1 MRGKGRR
8 LKLRSQKQIEWVPSV
23 TPSGVN
29 PIAVHFGQGAQ
40 PIQIGLAESQGP
52 PSRAILKGLFQDRKG
67 RLPVFVIVA
76 VSHQDAVTLLGPDPD
91 SETLVLKQSTAEAVL
106 NSILDQENEIS
117 AYQRAIFLWRSK
129 QTTDMV
135 GFTNNGLFASH
146 FIRTSIN
153 RHPKWNEAQK
163 RAAELQHLRDKE
175 LITGL
180 GFEISASPS
189 STLLLSAKSQEKRVV
204 AILLD
209 RSENFEAKSP
219 RLQASPVEW
228 SLGVAAQQ
236 GAPWVIAIKDSQL
249 RLYPAKDGV
258 GVGQKSQAETYF
270 EIDLLTVDEEKVGL
284 LDLIFSAEAL
294 AEGGTAEG
302 LLSDSKKF
310 AAELGVRLRER
321 VYEDVVPSLA
331 TEIANQLRTK
341 GHELDSKGLQL
352 SYELTLRVLF
362 RLLFQAYAE
371 DRGLLPAGRN
381 EIFDSN
387 SMKHWAQHLLNRD
400 PSIPFGDSSTIWFD
414 LMQVWDAIDQ
424 GNPEMQIPAYNGGLF
439 GSDPDLHPTGS
450 LITTLSIPDRVM
462 GPALRALVVDDLTE
476 DGVPGAVDF
485 RSLSVREFGTI
496 YEGLLE
502 SSLSVADQDLTVDSK
517 GAWVPAKE
525 KDQILA
531 KENEVYFHSASGERK
546 ATGSYYTPSFIV
558 DHLIERSVEPALND
572 HLAKV
577 KELIDTGDQA
587 AAYKLFFDFRVA
599 DLAMGSAHFL
609 VAAIDKI
616 ESIMR
621 SFLIQPGNN
630 IEHVNAELIR
640 LEEAAK
646 KALGK
651 DEAAYAEIERA
662 SLLRRQIARRCIYGL
677 DINPLAVELS
687 RLAIWIHTFVPGL
700 PMSSLEHNLV
710 CANSLT
716 GIGSVDEGL
725 NALIP
730 ERAKGQTTL
739 FDGIVEQSLS
749 EAKALLEEVANADE
763 ADKKQALDA
772 AATAKQAREAAA
784 KSKMIFDLA
793 VATRNGIVSS
803 GAALTEGDL
812 QELYSNERVHT
823 LIEALQPAHIPY
835 FFPEVMLRSN
845 PGFDVLIGNPPFKE
859 VVIQELD
866 FWNKRFKGLKGMD
879 SSRQMAQIQAYRDSY
894 PGLTAELEVLKSQIE
909 TIRKALGSGP
919 FPGMGVGD
927 PDLYKAFAWRFMNLV
942 RVNGS
947 LGLVLPNSIWTTKGS
962 AEWRREFF
970 KSFTSDLVLVR
981 NDGQWAF
988 ENVNV
993 GYSFTFIGATR
1004 NVNETAVSIRGIFKS
1019 KESFLAGRSVEVGAV
1034 DSDLILSADENAPLP
1049 SLEGEA
1055 ELTLWQ
1061 KLLSYPSLSDGR
1073 LSVSRSDIR
1082 CAPATEIHVSLD
1094 GKTGVFTSKE
1104 TDHPIYNHL
1113 NVDRYTFD
1121 RSPGAFNYADFDSY
1135 TSEQETKAYALL
1147 RRSDSALRL
1156 WGRERLENIGHPI
1169 RSPRITYR
1177 AVIHASNQRKSWF
1190 CLVPRNTLLTNAAP
1204 YLIFEANDVFP
1215 QAFVLGVLNSGVVDW
1230 FATLKVGLNFNFF
1243 ILYTLP
1249 VPAFIGSERQ
1259 TRIAQL
1265 SAGLAIAG
1273 DGDFGEWT
1281 GISEP
1286 ILDPD
1291 KRSAAMHEID
1301 ALVAQEFALTEA
1313 ELRVVFDPDN
1323 PLRSSYDDVLRFWRK
1338 PIE

>member
-1 MRGKGRR
+1 MQ
-8 LKLRSQKQIEWVPSV
+8 LDSAAQIEWVPSDG
-23 TPSGVN
+23 PNGVS
-29 PIAVHFGQGAQ
+29 PKTVHFGKGAQ
-40 PIQIGLAESQGP
+40 PIQVALAESSQAL
-52 PSRAILKGLFQDRKG
+52 SRSALRMLFQDRKG
-67 RLPVFVIVA
+67 RLPIFVIVA
-76 VSHQDAVTLLGPDPD
+76 VSHGDSVSIYGPDPD
-91 SETLVLKQSTAEAVL
+91 SETIVLKSATAQAVL
-106 NSILDQENEIS
+106 NSILEQENEIS
-117 AYQRAIFLWRSK
+117 AYQRAVFLWRSK

-146 FIRTSIN
+146 FIRTSIE
-153 RHPKWNEAQK
+153 RHAKWSEAQK
-163 RAAELQHLRDKE
+163 RSVELQNLRDKE

-189 STLLLSAKSQEKRVV
+189 STLLLSANGQEKRVV

-228 SLGVAAQQ
+228 SLGIAAQQ

-284 LDLIFSAEAL
+284 LALIFSAEAL

-321 VYEDVVPSLA
+321 VYEQVVPPLA

-387 SMKHWAQHLLNRD
+387 SMKHWAEHLLNRD

-450 LITTLSIPDRVM
+450 LIRTLSIPDRVM
-462 GPALRALVVDDLTE
+462 GSALRALVVDDLTE

-502 SSLSVADQDLTVDSK
+502 SSLSVADQELTVDSK
-517 GAWVPAKE
+517 GAWVPASE

-577 KELIDTGDQA
+577 KELIDAGDQA

-621 SFLIQPGNN
+621 SFLVQPGNN
-630 IEHVNAELIR
+630 IEGVNAELIR

-646 KALGK
+646 NALGK

-730 ERAKGQTTL
+730 ERARGQSTL

-749 EAKALLEEVANADE
+749 EAKALLEEVASADE
-763 ADKKQALDA
+763 ADKQQALKA
-772 AATAKQAREAAA
+772 AEVARQAREAAA

-793 VATRNGIVSS
+793 VASRNGIISS
-803 GAALTEGDL
+803 GAALSEADL
-812 QELYSNERVHT
+812 SDLYSSEKVQDFVQT
-823 LIEALQPAHIPY
+823 LKPAHMPY
-835 FFPEVMLRSN
+835 LFPEVFLRVN
-845 PGFDVLIGNPPFKE
+845 AGFDALIGNPPWKE
-859 VVIQELD
+859 ATIEEPK
-866 FWNKRFKGLKGMD
+866 FWLRIRPGLLGLSP
-879 SSRQMAQIQAYRDSY
+879 SSLKSEIADLRSRYPNEYIEFQKQKEKLAILRKALLANPY
-894 PGLTAELEVLKSQIE
+894 PGLGTGDIDLYSVFAWKNLDFLNSSGAVGIVFPRSILTTA
-909 TIRKALGSGP
+909 GSGP
-919 FPGMGVGD
+919 
-927 PDLYKAFAWRFMNLV
+927 WR
-942 RVNGS
+942 
-947 LGLVLPNSIWTTKGS
+947 
-962 AEWRREFF
+962 
-970 KSFTSDLVLVR
+970 
-981 NDGQWAF
+981 Q
-988 ENVNV
+988 
-993 GYSFTFIGATR
+993 
-1004 NVNETAVSIRGIFKS
+1004 
-1019 KESFLAGRSVEVGAV
+1019 
-1034 DSDLILSADENAPLP
+1034 
-1049 SLEGEA
+1049 
-1055 ELTLWQ
+1055 
-1061 KLLSYPSLSDGR
+1061 
-1073 LSVSRSDIR
+1073 
-1082 CAPATEIHVSLD
+1082 
-1094 GKTGVFTSKE
+1094 
-1104 TDHPIYNHL
+1104 
-1113 NVDRYTFD
+1113 
-1121 RSPGAFNYADFDSY
+1121 
-1135 TSEQETKAYALL
+1135 
-1147 RRSDSALRL
+1147 
-1156 WGRERLENIGHPI
+1156 
-1169 RSPRITYR
+1169 
-1177 AVIHASNQRKSWF
+1177 
-1190 CLVPRNTLLTNAAP
+1190 AA
-1204 YLIFEANDVFP
+1204 
-1215 QAFVLGVLNSGVVDW
+1215 
-1230 FATLKVGLNFNFF
+1230 LKVGSLDLFVLKNKRKWVFEDVGEQYTFALLVLRASPQQQIFLQGPASDAEEFKRLLDQRTVLSDEWVASVREGLGVPLLSSTEEVALINEMGKHPTSADQGIRFVTEFHATNDRKTFDSGLGQFGQGLAPVLGGKGFNLWRPLTGKNYAWAEVNGADQALVKKLGNQVKNKRSAFYNLTSGGALSAEDLSVRKPRLVFRDIARASDPRTAIFTVVPAGVYLTNKAPYVLLGTAEPDDLFYHLGIFASRLFDWQVKRFVELGMNFF
-1243 ILYTLP
+1243 ILEKLRF
-1249 VPAFIGSERQ
+1249 PAFDKQNNLHASISDL
-1259 TRIAQL
+1259 AKQL
-1265 SAGLAIAG
+1265 AT
-1273 DGDFGEWT
+1273 DGGTVDLWSPDPALFELGIKLHPKVKDLELLDF
-1281 GISEP
+1281 
-1286 ILDPD
+1286 
-1291 KRSAAMHEID
+1291 
-1301 ALVAQEFALTEA
+1301 LVAEAYGIDSGELDWLLEGIPLTEA
-1313 ELRVVFDPDN
+1313 TATNSEDDN
-1323 PLRSSYDDVLRFWRK
+1323 D
-1338 PIE
+1338 

>member
-1 MRGKGRR
+1 MQ
-8 LKLRSQKQIEWVPSV
+8 LDSAAQIEWVPSD
-23 TPSGVN
+23 TPNGVS
-29 PIAVHFGQGAQ
+29 PKTVHFGKGAQ
-40 PIQIGLAESQGP
+40 PIQVALAESSQA
-52 PSRAILKGLFQDRKG
+52 PSRASLRTLFQDRKG
-67 RLPVFVIVA
+67 RLPIFVIVA
-76 VSHQDAVTLLGPDPD
+76 VSHGDSVSIYGPDPD
-91 SETLVLKQSTAEAVL
+91 SETIVLKSATAQAVL
-106 NSILDQENEIS
+106 NSILEQENEIS

-153 RHPKWNEAQK
+153 RHAKWSEAQK
-163 RAAELQHLRDKE
+163 RSAELQNLRDKE

-189 STLLLSAKSQEKRVV
+189 STLLLSAKGQEKRVV

-228 SLGVAAQQ
+228 SLGIAVQQ

-310 AAELGVRLRER
+310 AAEVGVRLRER
-321 VYEDVVPSLA
+321 VYEQVVPPLA
-331 TEIANQLRTK
+331 TEIANQLRAK

-387 SMKHWAQHLLNRD
+387 SMKHWAEHLLNRD
-400 PSIPFGDSSTIWFD
+400 SSIPFGDSSTIWFD

-439 GSDPDLHPTGS
+439 GSDPDLHQTGS
-450 LITTLSIPDRVM
+450 LIRTLSIPDRVM

-502 SSLSVADQDLTVDSK
+502 SSLSVADQNLTVDSK

-577 KELIDTGDQA
+577 KELIDHGDQA

-621 SFLIQPGNN
+621 SFLVQPGNN
-630 IEHVNAELIR
+630 IEGVNAELIR

-730 ERAKGQTTL
+730 ERAKGQSTL

-749 EAKALLEEVANADE
+749 EAKSLLEEVASADE
-763 ADKKQALDA
+763 ADKTQALEA
-772 AATAKQAREAAA
+772 AVVAKQARQAAS

-793 VATRNGIVSS
+793 VANRNGVISS
-803 GAALTEGDL
+803 GAALSEVDL
-812 QELYSNERVHT
+812 LDLYSNQKVLELVA
-823 LIEALQPAHIPY
+823 ALQPAHMPY
-835 FFPEVMLRSN
+835 LFPEVFLRDN
-845 PGFDVLIGNPPFKE
+845 PGFNALVGNPPWEKVKVEEQVWWGVHFPGLRGLPQKQKVSE
-859 VVIQELD
+859 LAKLRSERPDLEDSFRADLEAADLFRKAILKSPFPGLGSGGDPNLFHIFSWRFIQLLRDGGRTGVALPRGAMTTSALFDWRKHVLNTGSFESVVFGINNRNWLFDKIHGQTEVALVVISMDRKGLLRFTRRFNERDDFVENRDDLTQMPRQELESLSKDLVPPVFSARQGGNIFSRFYEHPRIEQLGPALKFSPTNEMHGTKQKPLFD
-866 FWNKRFKGLKGMD
+866 FSSSVLDGYVPIWSGAAFNIWDSRFGDLYAQAEPTALRSFLKERHLSAISRRSSIHFGKPPLPLPID
-879 SSRQMAQIQAYRDSY
+879 SSRIVFRDTS
-894 PGLTAELEVLKSQIE
+894 
-909 TIRKALGSGP
+909 SGTNRRTVIVCLAP
-919 FPGMGVGD
+919 PGVGLIHRS
-927 PDLYKAFAWRFMNLV
+927 PYLVFA
-942 RVNGS
+942 NGS
-947 LGLVLPNSIWTTKGS
+947 
-962 AEWRREFF
+962 
-970 KSFTSDLVLVR
+970 
-981 NDGQWAF
+981 
-988 ENVNV
+988 
-993 GYSFTFIGATR
+993 
-1004 NVNETAVSIRGIFKS
+1004 
-1019 KESFLAGRSVEVGAV
+1019 
-1034 DSDLILSADENAPLP
+1034 P
-1049 SLEGEA
+1049 SGE
-1055 ELTLWQ
+1055 
-1061 KLLSYPSLSDGR
+1061 
-1073 LSVSRSDIR
+1073 
-1082 CAPATEIHVSLD
+1082 
-1094 GKTGVFTSKE
+1094 
-1104 TDHPIYNHL
+1104 
-1113 NVDRYTFD
+1113 
-1121 RSPGAFNYADFDSY
+1121 
-1135 TSEQETKAYALL
+1135 
-1147 RRSDSALRL
+1147 
-1156 WGRERLENIGHPI
+1156 
-1169 RSPRITYR
+1169 
-1177 AVIHASNQRKSWF
+1177 
-1190 CLVPRNTLLTNAAP
+1190 
-1204 YLIFEANDVFP
+1204 
-1215 QAFVLGVLNSGVVDW
+1215 AFVLGVMSSIPFDWLARCWVEGTFSFEILTRLPFPESAFNSQIGNRIIEISANLADRYSEHSDW
-1230 FATLKVGLNFNFF
+1230 FNKTGARRVQDDPNQL
-1243 ILYTLP
+1243 
-1249 VPAFIGSERQ
+1249 
-1259 TRIAQL
+1259 IAEL
-1265 SAGLAIAG
+1265 
-1273 DGDFGEWT
+1273 DG
-1281 GISEP
+1281 
-1286 ILDPD
+1286 
-1291 KRSAAMHEID
+1291 
-1301 ALVAQEFALTEA
+1301 LVAAAYGLRPNDLSEIFESFHPGWSDPERLEIAVQALEEVA
-1313 ELRVVFDPDN
+1313 
-1323 PLRSSYDDVLRFWRK
+1323 K
-1338 PIE
+1338 

>member
-1 MRGKGRR
+1 VQ
-8 LKLRSQKQIEWVPSV
+8 LESTAQIEWTPSV
-23 TPSGVN
+23 TPSGVS
-29 PIAVHFGQGAQ
+29 PTIVHFGKGAQ
-40 PIQIGLAESQGP
+40 PIQIALAQSQLA

-76 VSHQDAVTLLGPDPD
+76 VICRDSVSFFGPDPD
-91 SETLVLKQSTAEAVL
+91 SETLVLKKSTAQAIL

-129 QTTDMV
+129 QTTGMV

-153 RHPKWNEAQK
+153 RHAKWSEAQK
-163 RAAELQHLRDKE
+163 RSAELQNLRDKE

-189 STLLLSAKSQEKRVV
+189 STLLLSAEGQEKRVV

-209 RSENFEAKSP
+209 RSEHFEAKSS

-228 SLGVAAQQ
+228 SLGIAAQQ

-294 AEGGTAEG
+294 AEDGTAEG
-302 LLSDSKKF
+302 ILSDSKKF
-310 AAELGVRLRER
+310 AAELAIRLRER
-321 VYEDVVPSLA
+321 VYEQVVPQLA

-341 GHELDSKGLQL
+341 GHELNSKGLKL

-387 SMKHWAQHLLNRD
+387 SMKHWAEHLLNRD
-400 PSIPFGDSSTIWFD
+400 SSIPFGDSSTIWFD
-414 LMQVWDAIDQ
+414 LMQIWDAIDQ
-424 GNPEMQIPAYNGGLF
+424 GNQDMQIPAYNGGLF
-439 GSDPDLHPTGS
+439 GNDPDLHPTGS
-450 LITTLSIPDRVM
+450 LIRTLSIPDRVM

-476 DGVPGAVDF
+476 DGVPGPVDF

-502 SSLSVADQDLTVDSK
+502 NSLSVADQDLTVDSK

-525 KDQILA
+525 NDQVRA
-531 KENEVYFHSASGERK
+531 REHEVYYHSASGERK

-577 KELIDTGDQA
+577 KELIDAGDQA

-621 SFLIQPGNN
+621 VFLIQPGNN
-630 IEHVNAELIR
+630 IEQVNAELIR

-646 KALGK
+646 TALGK
-651 DEAAYAEIERA
+651 DEAAYAEIEPA

-716 GIGSVDEGL
+716 GIGSVEEGL

-730 ERAKGQTTL
+730 ERAKGQSTL
-739 FDGIVEQSLS
+739 FEGIVEQTLS

-763 ADKKQALDA
+763 ADKKQALKA
-772 AATAKQAREAAA
+772 AEAAKQARGAAA

-793 VATRNGIVSS
+793 VASRNGVVSS
-803 GAALTEGDL
+803 GAALSEEDL
-812 QELYSNERVHT
+812 QELYSNEKVRDLV
-823 LIEALQPAHIPY
+823 EALEPAHIPY
-835 FFPEVMLRSN
+835 LFPEVMLRIN

-879 SSRQMAQIQAYRDSY
+879 SKSQMAQIQSYRNVY

-909 TIRKALGSGP
+909 TIRNALGSGP
-919 FPGMGVGD
+919 FPGKGVGD

-947 LGLVLPNSIWTTKGS
+947 MGLVLPNSVWTTKGS

-970 KSFTSDLVLVR
+970 RSFTSDLVLVR
-981 NDGQWAF
+981 NDGEWAF

-1004 NVNETAVSIRGIFKS
+1004 DENDTSVSIRGTYKS
-1019 KESFLAGRSVEVGAV
+1019 KGSFLTGRSA
-1034 DSDLILSADENAPLP
+1034 DISAISSDLILSADENAPLP
-1049 SLEGEA
+1049 SLESEA
-1055 ELTLWQ
+1055 DLTLWQ
-1061 KLLSYPSLSDGR
+1061 RLLKYPSLSDGR
-1073 LSVSRSDIR
+1073 LPESRSDIR
-1082 CAPATEIHVSLD
+1082 CAPAREIDVALD
-1094 GKTGVFTSKE
+1094 GKTGVFTSNQS
-1104 TDHPIYNHL
+1104 DHPIYNHL
-1113 NVDRYTFD
+1113 NVGRYTFD
-1121 RSPGAFNYADFDSY
+1121 RGAGVFNYADFDSY
-1135 TSEQETKAYALL
+1135 ASEQESKAYSLL
-1147 RRSDSALRL
+1147 KRSGSALRL
-1156 WGRERLENIGHPI
+1156 WGRERLVNIGHPI
-1169 RSPRITYR
+1169 RSPRIALR
-1177 AVIHASNQRKSWF
+1177 DVVHASNKRKAWF
-1190 CLVPRNTLLTNAAP
+1190 CLLPKDTLLTNAAP
-1204 YLIFEANDVFP
+1204 YLVFEDQDVLSH
-1215 QAFVLGVLNSGVVDW
+1215 AYALGVLNSGIVDW
-1230 FATLKVGLNFNFF
+1230 FASLKVGLHLNFF

-1249 VPAFIGSERQ
+1249 IPTFTGSERQ
-1259 TRIAQL
+1259 ARIAQL
-1265 SAGLAIAG
+1265 SAGLATAT
-1273 DGDFGEWT
+1273 DGDFGDWAS
-1281 GISEP
+1281 ISDP
-1286 ILDPD
+1286 INDAAS
-1291 KRSAAMHEID
+1291 RSAAMPEID

-1313 ELRVVFDPDN
+1313 ELKVVFDQGN
-1323 PLRSSYDDVLRFWRK
+1323 PLRSSYEEVLQFWEE
-1338 PIE
+1338 PVD

>member
-1 MRGKGRR
+1 MDLISTRAIDWV
-8 LKLRSQKQIEWVPSV
+8 IEGLPTGVV
-23 TPSGVN
+23 TET
-29 PIAVHFGQGAQ
+29 VHFGKGAQ
-40 PIQIGLAESQGP
+40 PIQVGVVKSDQA
-52 PSRAILKGLFQDRKG
+52 PSRSLLRVLFQDRKG
-67 RLPVFVIVA
+67 RLPIFVIVA
-76 VSHQDAVTLLGPDPD
+76 VSHGDSVSIYGPDPD
-91 SETLVLKQSTAEAVL
+91 SETIVLKSATAQAVL
-106 NSILDQENEIS
+106 NSILEQEDEIS

-146 FIRTSIN
+146 FIRTSID
-153 RHPKWNEAQK
+153 RHAKWSEAQK
-163 RAAELQHLRDKE
+163 RSVELQNLRDKE

-189 STLLLSAKSQEKRVV
+189 STLLLSANGQEKRVV

-209 RSENFEAKSP
+209 RSENFEAKST

-228 SLGVAAQQ
+228 SLGIAAQQ

-321 VYEDVVPSLA
+321 VYEQVVPPLA

-387 SMKHWAQHLLNRD
+387 SMKHWAEHLLNRD

-450 LITTLSIPDRVM
+450 LIRTLSIPDRVM

-502 SSLSVADQDLTVDSK
+502 SSLSVADQELTVDSK

-577 KELIDTGDQA
+577 KELIDAGDQA

-621 SFLIQPGNN
+621 SFLVQPGNN
-630 IEHVNAELIR
+630 IEGVNAELIR

-646 KALGK
+646 NALGK

-716 GIGSVDEGL
+716 GLASQEEGL

-730 ERAKGQTTL
+730 ERARLGTSFVDQ
-739 FDGIVEQSLS
+739 IVENALN
-749 EAKALLEEVANADE
+749 EARVLLEDVANADE
-763 ADKKQALDA
+763 SNKAEAKRA
-772 AATAKQAREAAA
+772 AEVAKQARELAA
-784 KSKMIFDLA
+784 KSKMLFDLA
-793 VATRNGIVSS
+793 VANRVGAISS
-803 GAALTEGDL
+803 NSAMTEEGLAELTYTEGFD
-812 QELYSNERVHT
+812 Q
-823 LIEALQPAHIPY
+823 LIDELQPAHMPY
-835 FFPEVMLRSN
+835 LFPEVFLKET
-845 PGFDVLIGNPPFKE
+845 PGFDVLVGNPPWEKL
-859 VVIQELD
+859 VIEKTR
-866 FWNKRFKGLKGMD
+866 FW
-879 SSRQMAQIQAYRDSY
+879 SSKV
-894 PGLTAELEVLKSQIE
+894 PGLRAIPVQLRDPKIAELEKLRPQLHKEYLSRQASQEKVRAVLQSK
-909 TIRKALGSGP
+909 
-919 FPGMGVGD
+919 FPLGVGD
-927 PDLYKAFAWRFMNLV
+927 ADLYKAFGWAA
-942 RVNGS
+942 
-947 LGLVLPNSIWTTKGS
+947 LGLLSEKGGRLGFVLPKTAFS
-962 AEWRREFF
+962 AAGMQDWRRELQMRG
-970 KSFTSDLVLVR
+970 SLIELVYLVNTGR
-981 NDGQWAF
+981 WVFDIEAR
-988 ENVNV
+988 
-993 GYSFTFIGATR
+993 YSIAL
-1004 NVNETAVSIRGIFKS
+1004 AVYQK
-1019 KESFLAGRSVEVGAV
+1019 GAV
-1034 DSDLILSADENAPLP
+1034 ESLKVSGPIHSRRDFDDKGQMAGVEIDRDLLLEFTDSASIPAVLDQKTANVLS
-1049 SLEGEA
+1049 
-1055 ELTLWQ
+1055 
-1061 KLLSYPSLSDGR
+1061 KMRLSPNLSEFDDGR
-1073 LSVSRSDIR
+1073 LRAVREFD
-1082 CAPATEIHVSLD
+1082 ATVDREHFDHGLD
-1094 GKTGVFTSKE
+1094 G
-1104 TDHPIYNHL
+1104 
-1113 NVDRYTFD
+1113 
-1121 RSPGAFNYADFDSY
+1121 
-1135 TSEQETKAYALL
+1135 
-1147 RRSDSALRL
+1147 
-1156 WGRERLENIGHPI
+1156 
-1169 RSPRITYR
+1169 
-1177 AVIHASNQRKSWF
+1177 
-1190 CLVPRNTLLTNAAP
+1190 
-1204 YLIFEANDVFP
+1204 
-1215 QAFVLGVLNSGVVDW
+1215 SG
-1230 FATLKVGLNFNFF
+1230 LKVFSGRSFSHWKPD
-1243 ILYTLP
+1243 T
-1249 VPAFIGSERQ
+1249 
-1259 TRIAQL
+1259 
-1265 SAGLAIAG
+1265 
-1273 DGDFGEWT
+1273 GEVFAWA
-1281 GISEP
+1281 
-1286 ILDPD
+1286 D
-1291 KRSAAMHEID
+1291 KKRV
-1301 ALVAQEFALTEA
+1301 LA
-1313 ELRVVFDPDN
+1313 ELDRKMISQLK
-1323 PLRSSYDDVLRFWRK
+1323 LRSSAFFGLSLEHDFMGKHPIHRPRIAFRRLTNPTNTRTFIPALIPPETVLTNIAPYFLTRVGSEKLEALLLGLTSSLVFDWYARK
-1338 PIE
+1338 FIETDINFHLLNAFPIPKIVVPALEAEIVLIAGTLAAVDNRYEAWAQSVGVKANSLTHESESERLIARLDGLVAAAYGLDRSDLEHIFNTFHRGWSDPERLKLALEALKEFSE

>member
-1 MRGKGRR
+1 MLLGLDAVVAVRRQGVPLRGYTARLQGSNPPRFGSGKFVGGADYTQVSGKGRR
-8 LKLRSQKQIEWVPSV
+8 LKLGSQRQIEWAPSV
-23 TPSGVN
+23 TPPGVA
-29 PIAVHFGQGAQ
+29 PIAVHFGKGVQ
-40 PIQIGLAESQGP
+40 PIQIALAESQGA

-76 VSHQDAVTLLGPDPD
+76 VSHQDSVTLLGPDPD
-91 SETLVLKQSTAEAVL
+91 SETLVLRQSTAEAVL

-153 RHPKWNEAQK
+153 RHSKWSEAQK
-163 RAAELQHLRDKE
+163 RSAELQHLRDKQ

-189 STLLLSAKSQEKRVV
+189 STLLLSAKGQEKRVV

-209 RSENFEAKSP
+209 RNENFEAKSP

-270 EIDLLTVDEEKVGL
+270 EIDLLTVDEDKVGL
-284 LDLIFSAEAL
+284 LALVFSAEAL
-294 AEGGTAEG
+294 ADGGTAEG
-302 LLSDSKKF
+302 LLSDSRKF

-321 VYEDVVPSLA
+321 VYEDVVPRLA

-387 SMKHWAQHLLNRD
+387 SMKHWAQHLINRD
-400 PSIPFGDSSTIWFD
+400 SSIAFGDSSTIWFD

-450 LITTLSIPDRVM
+450 LIRKLSIPDRVM

-502 SSLSVADQDLTVDSK
+502 SSLSVAEQDLTVDSK

-525 KDQILA
+525 KDQVLA
-531 KENEVYFHSASGERK
+531 KQNEVYFHSASGERK

-558 DHLIERSVEPALND
+558 DHLIERSVEPALYD
-572 HLAKV
+572 HLVKV
-577 KELIDTGDQA
+577 KELIHAGDQA
-587 AAYKLFFDFRVA
+587 SAYKLFFDFRVA

-621 SFLIQPGNN
+621 SFLVQPGNN
-630 IEHVNAELIR
+630 IEGVNAELIR

-730 ERAKGQTTL
+730 ERAQGQSTL

-749 EAKALLEEVANADE
+749 NAKALLEEVANADE
-763 ADKKQALDA
+763 ADKKQALEAAEAAKHARDA
-772 AATAKQAREAAA
+772 AV

-793 VATRNGIVSS
+793 VANRNGIISS
-803 GAALTEGDL
+803 GAAFDESDLGD
-812 QELYSNERVHT
+812 LYSNPKVQELVSK
-823 LIEALQPAHIPY
+823 LQPAHLPY
-835 FFPEVMLRSN
+835 LFPEVMLRKNS
-845 PGFDVLIGNPPFKE
+845 GFDVLIGNPPWEKVTVEEHQWF
-859 VVIQELD
+859 
-866 FWNKRFKGLKGMD
+866 GL
-879 SSRQMAQIQAYRDSY
+879 RH
-894 PGLTAELEVLKSQIE
+894 PGLRSLSQKARGLAIEQLCEQNPRLKEQYLEERDKTSLFRQVLM
-909 TIRKALGSGP
+909 TGP
-919 FPGMGVGD
+919 FPGLGRKAH
-927 PDLYKAFAWRFMNLV
+927 PDLYQAFQWRNWQV
-942 RVNGS
+942 IRNGGYFS
-947 LGLVLPNSIWTTKGS
+947 LVLPRASFTGTGSI
-962 AEWRREFF
+962 EWRRQLFQNGTLSNVTIGVNSGGWMFEGVHKQFQVALASIR
-970 KSFTSDLVLVR
+970 KSPSSVAWIAGPVR
-981 NDGQWAF
+981 SITELKD
-988 ENVNV
+988 
-993 GYSFTFIGATR
+993 SKS
-1004 NVNETAVSIRGIFKS
+1004 TAVAIAWPADSTSGRPHCDPGPPDRTSCGRWPSARGRPPRHPLPNPS
-1019 KESFLAGRSVEVGAV
+1019 RRGARRRRREPHRAAGPSVGHRGRVGFGKDRVVAV
-1034 DSDLILSADENAPLP
+1034 DHGTAPP
-1049 SLEGEA
+1049 
-1055 ELTLWQ
+1055 
-1061 KLLSYPSLSDGR
+1061 PRHD
-1073 LSVSRSDIR
+1073 SR
-1082 CAPATEIHVSLD
+1082 
-1094 GKTGVFTSKE
+1094 G
-1104 TDHPIYNHL
+1104 Y
-1113 NVDRYTFD
+1113 
-1121 RSPGAFNYADFDSY
+1121 GAFRRTGDPGLHPEAD
-1135 TSEQETKAYALL
+1135 A
-1147 RRSDSALRL
+1147 
-1156 WGRERLENIGHPI
+1156 W
-1169 RSPRITYR
+1169 
-1177 AVIHASNQRKSWF
+1177 
-1190 CLVPRNTLLTNAAP
+1190 C
-1204 YLIFEANDVFP
+1204 
-1215 QAFVLGVLNSGVVDW
+1215 
-1230 FATLKVGLNFNFF
+1230 VG
-1243 ILYTLP
+1243 
-1249 VPAFIGSERQ
+1249 S
-1259 TRIAQL
+1259 
-1265 SAGLAIAG
+1265 
-1273 DGDFGEWT
+1273 
-1281 GISEP
+1281 
-1286 ILDPD
+1286 
-1291 KRSAAMHEID
+1291 
-1301 ALVAQEFALTEA
+1301 
-1313 ELRVVFDPDN
+1313 
-1323 PLRSSYDDVLRFWRK
+1323 
-1338 PIE
+1338 

>member
-29 PIAVHFGQGAQ
+29 PIAVHFGKGAQ
-40 PIQIGLAESQGP
+40 PMQIALAESQGA

-450 LITTLSIPDRVM
+450 LIRTLSIPDRVM

-517 GAWVPAKE
+517 GAWVPAKG
-525 KDQILA
+525 KGQILA

-572 HLAKV
+572 HLARV
-577 KELIDTGDQA
+577 KELIEAGDQA

-621 SFLIQPGNN
+621 SFLVQPGNN
-630 IEHVNAELIR
+630 IEGVNVELIR

-646 KALGK
+646 NALGK

-730 ERAKGQTTL
+730 ERAKGQSTL

-763 ADKKQALDA
+763 ADKKQALEA
-772 AATAKQAREAAA
+772 AAAAKQAREAAA

-793 VATRNGIVSS
+793 IANRNGIISS
-803 GAALTEGDL
+803 GAALSEEDLVDLYANQRVTE
-812 QELYSNERVHT
+812 
-823 LIEALQPAHIPY
+823 LIREVNPAHLPY
-835 FFPEVMLRSN
+835 LFPEVFLRADS
-845 PGFDVLIGNPPFKE
+845 GFDVLVGNPPWEE
-859 VVIQELD
+859 VVFDELD
-866 FWNKRFKGLKGMD
+866 FWIKLRPGLKGLGRAD
-879 SSRQMAQIQAYRDSY
+879 LENAIKSLREERSDLLAEIERQKKSIQLLSS
-894 PGLTAELEVLKSQIE
+894 VLNN
-909 TIRKALGSGP
+909 AG
-919 FPGMGVGD
+919 FPGMGTGN
-927 PDLYKAFAWRFMNLV
+927 PDLYKAFSWRFWTSV
-942 RVNGS
+942 RRTGS
-947 LGLVLPNSIWTTKGS
+947 LGLVLPRTVLSGLGMSEWRKKVLTSGSEIKMVVLRNKRNWVFEGIGAVQSFIAFSATKMSPSSGICISGPWDNVVDWNKKRLEWIELAPSALESISKSMAVPNFESSETLSIFLKMSRHPKLEVWQGGSFVPLQGDFNQTTAAHLWRAPGEGDLEVVKGNGIQIWGPHDGQVFASADS
-962 AEWRREFF
+962 AEIEASLRERRISQARRSNSPYF
-970 KSFTSDLVLVR
+970 
-981 NDGQWAF
+981 
-988 ENVNV
+988 
-993 GYSFTFIGATR
+993 
-1004 NVNETAVSIRGIFKS
+1004 GI
-1019 KESFLAGRSVEVGAV
+1019 
-1034 DSDLILSADENAPLP
+1034 P
-1049 SLEGEA
+1049 
-1055 ELTLWQ
+1055 
-1061 KLLSYPSLSDGR
+1061 LSDDPR
-1073 LSVSRSDIR
+1073 SLQIYRSRIAFRDVVRSTDNRTLISTLI
-1082 CAPATEIHVSLD
+1082 PP
-1094 GKTGVFTSKE
+1094 GV
-1104 TDHPIYNHL
+1104 
-1113 NVDRYTFD
+1113 V
-1121 RSPGAFNYADFDSY
+1121 
-1135 TSEQETKAYALL
+1135 
-1147 RRSDSALRL
+1147 
-1156 WGRERLENIGHPI
+1156 
-1169 RSPRITYR
+1169 
-1177 AVIHASNQRKSWF
+1177 
-1190 CLVPRNTLLTNAAP
+1190 LTNKAP
-1204 YLIFEANDVFP
+1204 YLVNRSQSSRSEAFL
-1215 QAFVLGVLNSGVVDW
+1215 LGVFSSFITDWYVRCKVELSLNFHTLIETPVPEVDFDTPEADRFIHLVALSISSKERHVDW
-1230 FATLKVGLNFNFF
+1230 LKSLN
-1243 ILYTLP
+1243 LTD
-1249 VPAFIGSERQ
+1249 
-1259 TRIAQL
+1259 IANGEDYL
-1265 SAGLAIAG
+1265 S
-1273 DGDFGEWT
+1273 
-1281 GISEP
+1281 
-1286 ILDPD
+1286 LDAQS
-1291 KRSAAMHEID
+1291 KID
-1301 ALVAQEFALTEA
+1301 AQVAHWFGLEPHEVAHMVKTFNGDKSIGVRLKSVLE
-1313 ELRVVFDPDN
+1313 ELEDLD
-1323 PLRSSYDDVLRFWRK
+1323 
-1338 PIE
+1338 

>member
-29 PIAVHFGQGAQ
+29 PIAVHFGKGAQ

-321 VYEDVVPSLA
+321 VYEDVVPPLA

-439 GSDPDLHPTGS
+439 GIDPDLHPTGG
-450 LITTLSIPDRVM
+450 LIRKLSIPDRVM

-525 KDQILA
+525 KDLVFA

-577 KELIDTGDQA
+577 KELIDAGDQA

-616 ESIMR
+616 ESVMR
-621 SFLIQPGNN
+621 SFLVQPGNN
-630 IEHVNAELIR
+630 IEGVNAELIR

-730 ERAKGQTTL
+730 ERAKGQSTL

-749 EAKALLEEVANADE
+749 EAKALLEEVSNADE
-763 ADKKQALDA
+763 ADKKQSLKA
-772 AATAKQAREAAA
+772 AEVAKQAREAAA

-793 VATRNGIVSS
+793 IANRNAVISS
-803 GAALTEGDL
+803 GAALSEADL
-812 QELYSNERVHT
+812 WDLHTNKKVQETVEV
-823 LIEALQPAHIPY
+823 LQPAHMPY
-835 FFPEVMLRSN
+835 LFPEVFLRDN
-845 PGFDVLIGNPPFKE
+845 PGFDVLVGNPPWEKIKVEEHVWWGVHF
-859 VVIQELD
+859 
-866 FWNKRFKGLKGMD
+866 
-879 SSRQMAQIQAYRDSY
+879 
-894 PGLTAELEVLKSQIE
+894 PGLRGLPQKQKVKELARLKSERPDLERAFQIDLEAADLYRKSVLKSPFPG
-909 TIRKALGSGP
+909 LGSG
-919 FPGMGVGD
+919 GD
-927 PDLYKAFAWRFMNLV
+927 PNLFHIFAWRFIQLL
-942 RVNGS
+942 R
-947 LGLVLPNSIWTTKGS
+947 
-962 AEWRREFF
+962 
-970 KSFTSDLVLVR
+970 
-981 NDGQWAF
+981 
-988 ENVNV
+988 
-993 GYSFTFIGATR
+993 
-1004 NVNETAVSIRGIFKS
+1004 S
-1019 KESFLAGRSVEVGAV
+1019 K
-1034 DSDLILSADENAPLP
+1034 
-1049 SLEGEA
+1049 
-1055 ELTLWQ
+1055 
-1061 KLLSYPSLSDGR
+1061 
-1073 LSVSRSDIR
+1073 
-1082 CAPATEIHVSLD
+1082 
-1094 GKTGVFTSKE
+1094 GKTGVVLPRGAMTTSALVEWRKHVLNFGSFESVVFGINNRNWLFENIHGQTEVALTVISMNLKGYLSFTRRFNERNDFIQNRDDFIQMSKQE
-1104 TDHPIYNHL
+1104 LESLSAEFVVPAFSGKRGTAIFSKFYEHPKIMELHSSLRFLPNREMDGTKQKPL
-1113 NVDRYTFD
+1113 FD
-1121 RSPGAFNYADFDSY
+1121 FSTSAQEGYIPIWSGAAFNIWDSRFG
-1135 TSEQETKAYALL
+1135 EAYAQAEPKAL
-1147 RRSDSALRL
+1147 RRFLAEKHAAAIIRRGSVHFGKPPLPL
-1156 WGRERLENIGHPI
+1156 PI
-1169 RSPRITYR
+1169 DVSRIAFRDTSSGTNR
-1177 AVIHASNQRKSWF
+1177 RTVIA
-1190 CLVPRNTLLTNAAP
+1190 CLVPPGVGLIHRSP
-1204 YLIFEANDVFP
+1204 YLVFAEGGP
-1215 QAFVLGVLNSGVVDW
+1215 REEAFVLGVLSSLPFDW
-1230 FATLKVGLNFNFF
+1230 LSRCWVEGTFSFEILTRLPFPEAAFNTKVGQRIIEISANLANRYSEHSVWFKETGAK
-1243 ILYTLP
+1243 ILQEDREDLIAELDGLVAAAYGLLSADLREIFESFHP
-1249 VPAFIGSERQ
+1249 GWSDPERL
-1259 TRIAQL
+1259 RIALQSL
-1265 SAGLAIAG
+1265 
-1273 DGDFGEWT
+1273 E
-1281 GISEP
+1281 
-1286 ILDPD
+1286 
-1291 KRSAAMHEID
+1291 
-1301 ALVAQEFALTEA
+1301 EA
-1313 ELRVVFDPDN
+1313 TT
-1323 PLRSSYDDVLRFWRK
+1323 
-1338 PIE
+1338 

>member
-1 MRGKGRR
+1 MNLHSTKV
-8 LKLRSQKQIEWVPSV
+8 IPWAVSV
-23 TPSGVN
+23 SLPGVQ
-29 PIAVHFGQGAQ
+29 PDAIHFGQGAQ
-40 PIQIGLAESQGP
+40 PIQIAVAQSQAA
-52 PSRAILKGLFQDRKG
+52 PSRATLKTLFQDRKG
-67 RLPVFVIVA
+67 KLPVFVIIA
-76 VSHQDAVTLLGPDPD
+76 VSHGDSVSIFGPDPD
-91 SETLVLKQSTAEAVL
+91 SETIVLKKSTAEAVL

-117 AYQRAIFLWRSK
+117 AYQRAILLWRSK

-153 RHPKWNEAQK
+153 KHGQWDQAQK
-163 RAAELQHLRDKE
+163 RSTEIQHLRDKD
-175 LITGL
+175 LISGL

-189 STLLLSAKSQEKRVV
+189 STLLLSAGGQDKRVV

-209 RSENFEAKSP
+209 RSENFEAKST

-228 SLGVAAQQ
+228 SLGIAAQQ

-249 RLYPAKDGV
+249 RLYPARDGV

-270 EIDLLTVDEEKVGL
+270 EIDLLTVDDEKVGL
-284 LDLIFSAEAL
+284 LDLIFSAAAL

-302 LLSDSKKF
+302 LLNDSKKF
-310 AAELGVRLRER
+310 ASELGVRLRER
-321 VYEDVVPSLA
+321 VYEQVVPPLA
-331 TEIANQLRTK
+331 TEVANQLRTK
-341 GHELDSKGLQL
+341 GNELDSKGLRLAYQ
-352 SYELTLRVLF
+352 LTLRVLF

-387 SMKHWAQHLLNRD
+387 SMKHWARHLLNRD
-400 PSIPFGDSSTIWFD
+400 PSISFGDSSTIWFD

-424 GNPEMQIPAYNGGLF
+424 GNPEMQIPVYNGGLF

-450 LITTLSIPDRVM
+450 LIRTLSIPDRVM
-462 GPALRALVVDDLTE
+462 GPALRALVVDEVTE

-502 SSLSVADQDLTVDSK
+502 SSLSLTDQDLTVDSK

-525 KDQILA
+525 KDQIFA
-531 KENEVYFHSASGERK
+531 QANEVYFHSASGERK

-558 DHLIERSVEPALND
+558 DHLIERSVQPALND
-572 HLAKV
+572 HLARV
-577 KELIDTGDQA
+577 KELIDSGDQA

-621 SFLIQPGNN
+621 SFLVQPGND
-630 IEHVNAELIR
+630 IEGVNAELIR

-646 KALGK
+646 IALGK

-730 ERAKGQTTL
+730 ERAKGQSTL
-739 FDGIVEQSLS
+739 FDGIVEESLS
-749 EAKALLEEVANADE
+749 EAKALLEEVASTDE
-763 ADKKQALDA
+763 ADKREALRAAQA
-772 AATAKQAREAAA
+772 AKEAREAA
-784 KSKMIFDLA
+784 SRSRMIFDLA
-793 VATRNGIVSS
+793 VASRNGVVSS
-803 GAALTEGDL
+803 GAALTEQDL
-812 QELYSNERVHT
+812 MELYSNKEVHN
-823 LIEALQPAHIPY
+823 LVDALQPAHIPY
-835 FFPEVMLRSN
+835 LFPEVMLRSN

-866 FWNKRFKGLKGMD
+866 FWNKRFKGLKGM
-879 SSRQMAQIQAYRDSY
+879 SSSSQMAQIQNYRDSY
-894 PGLTAELEVLKSQIE
+894 PELALELQDMKFQIE
-909 TIRKALGSGP
+909 TIRKALGTGP

-942 RVNGS
+942 RLRGFM
-947 LGLVLPNSIWTTKGS
+947 GLVLPNSVWTTKGS
-962 AEWRREFF
+962 SEWRRKFF
-970 KSFTSDLVLVR
+970 GSFTSDLVLVR

-993 GYSFTFIGATR
+993 GYSFTFIGGKR
-1004 NVNETAVSIRGIFKS
+1004 EKDETLVSIRGTFRS
-1019 KESFLAGRSVEVGAV
+1019 KQTFLAERSVEIAPLK
-1034 DSDLILSADENAPLP
+1034 SQLILDADEYAPLP
-1049 SLEGEA
+1049 SVESA
-1055 ELTLWQ
+1055 DELLLWQ
-1061 KLLSYPSLSDGR
+1061 KLLTYPALSDGR
-1073 LSVSRSDIR
+1073 IAGGRTDLK

-1094 GKTGVFTSKE
+1094 GKTGVFTSDQN
-1104 TDHPIYNHL
+1104 DHPVFNHL
-1113 NVDRYTFD
+1113 NVGRWMFD
-1121 RSPGAFNYADFDSY
+1121 PNEGTFNYANFEKY
-1135 TSEQETKAYALL
+1135 TSEQESKATALL
-1147 RRSDSALRL
+1147 KRRDSAMRL
-1156 WGRERLENIGHPI
+1156 WGSQRLQTIGHPI
-1169 RSPRITYR
+1169 RSPRIAYR
-1177 AVIHASNQRKSWF
+1177 AVIHASNKRKAWF
-1190 CLVPRNTLLTNAAP
+1190 CLVPKRTLLTNAAP
-1204 YLIFEANDVFP
+1204 YLVFEDQECLP
-1215 QAFVLGVLNSGVVDW
+1215 QAYLLGILNSGVIDW
-1230 FATLKVGLNFNFF
+1230 FTTLKVSLNLNFFV
-1243 ILYTLP
+1243 LYTLP
-1249 VPAFIGSERQ
+1249 VPNYIGSERQ
-1259 TRIAQL
+1259 LRIAEL
-1265 SAGLAIAG
+1265 SAGLATGA
-1273 DGDFGEWT
+1273 DGDFGDWHLL
-1281 GISEP
+1281 SEP
-1286 ILDPD
+1286 ISETN
-1291 KRSAAMHEID
+1291 KRAEAMQEID
-1301 ALVAQEFALTEA
+1301 SLVSQEFNLTDS
-1313 ELRVVFDPDN
+1313 ELRVVFDQGN
-1323 PLRSSYDDVLRFWRK
+1323 PLRSAYEEVMQFWEE
-1338 PIE
+1338 PVG

>member
-1 MRGKGRR
+1 MDLISTRAIDWV
-8 LKLRSQKQIEWVPSV
+8 IEGLPTGAV
-23 TPSGVN
+23 TET
-29 PIAVHFGQGAQ
+29 VHFGKGAQ
-40 PIQIGLAESQGP
+40 PIQVGLVKSDQA
-52 PSRAILKGLFQDRKG
+52 PSRSLLRVLFQDRKG
-67 RLPVFVIVA
+67 RLPIFVIVA
-76 VSHQDAVTLLGPDPD
+76 VSHGESVSIFGPDPD
-91 SETLVLKQSTAEAVL
+91 SETIVLKSANAQAVL
-106 NSILDQENEIS
+106 NSILGQEDEIS

-153 RHPKWNEAQK
+153 RHVKWSEAQK
-163 RAAELQHLRDKE
+163 RSAELQNLRDKE

-189 STLLLSAKSQEKRVV
+189 STLLLSANGQEKRVV

-209 RSENFEAKSP
+209 RSENFEAKST

-228 SLGVAAQQ
+228 SLGIAAQQ

-321 VYEDVVPSLA
+321 VYEQVVPPLA

-387 SMKHWAQHLLNRD
+387 SMKHWAEHLLNRD
-400 PSIPFGDSSTIWFD
+400 PIIPFGDSSTIWFD

-450 LITTLSIPDRVM
+450 LIRTLSIPDRVM
-462 GPALRALVVDDLTE
+462 GPALRALVVDDVTE

-502 SSLSVADQDLTVDSK
+502 SSLSVADQNLTVDSK

-577 KELIDTGDQA
+577 KELIDAGDQA

-621 SFLIQPGNN
+621 SFLVQPGNS
-630 IEHVNAELIR
+630 IEGVNAELIR

-646 KALGK
+646 NALGK

-716 GIGSVDEGL
+716 GIGTVDEGL

-730 ERAKGQTTL
+730 ERARGQSTL

-749 EAKALLEEVANADE
+749 EAKALLEEVASADE
-763 ADKKQALDA
+763 ADKKQALKA
-772 AATAKQAREAAA
+772 AEAAKLAREAASR
-784 KSKMIFDLA
+784 SKMIFDLA
-793 VATRNGIVSS
+793 VASRNGVVSS
-803 GAALTEGDL
+803 GAALTEEDL
-812 QELYSNERVHT
+812 QEIYSNDRV
-823 LIEALQPAHIPY
+823 LSLVEALQPAHIPY
-835 FFPEVMLRSN
+835 LFPEVMLRSN
-845 PGFDVLIGNPPFKE
+845 PGFDVLTGNPPFKE
-859 VVIQELD
+859 AVIQELD

-879 SSRQMAQIQAYRDSY
+879 SATQMAQIQNYRNVY
-894 PGLTAELEVLKSQIE
+894 PGLTAELEVLKAQIE
-909 TIRKALGSGP
+909 IIRKALGSGP

-947 LGLVLPNSIWTTKGS
+947 MGLVLPNSIWTTKGS

-970 KSFTSDLVLVR
+970 RSFTSDLVLVR

-1004 NVNETAVSIRGIFKS
+1004 NVSDTLVSIRGTFKS
-1019 KESFLAGRSVEVGAV
+1019 KESFQSRRSEDISAV
-1034 DSDLILSADENAPLP
+1034 NSELILSADENAPLP
-1049 SLEGEA
+1049 SLESEA

-1061 KLLSYPSLSDGR
+1061 KLLKYPSLSDGR
-1073 LSVSRSDIR
+1073 LTNSRADIR

-1094 GKTGVFTSKE
+1094 GKTGVFTSNE
-1104 TDHPIYNHL
+1104 NDYPIYNHL
-1113 NVDRYTFD
+1113 NVGRYTFD
-1121 RSPGAFNYADFDSY
+1121 RSPGVFNYADFESY
-1135 TSEQETKAYALL
+1135 TSEQESKAYALL
-1147 RRSDSALRL
+1147 KRRDSALRL
-1156 WGRERLENIGHPI
+1156 WGRERLEDIGHPI
-1169 RSPRITYR
+1169 RSPRIAFR
-1177 AVIHASNQRKSWF
+1177 DVIHASNKRKSWF
-1190 CLVPRNTLLTNAAP
+1190 CLVPKDVLLTNKAP
-1204 YLIFEANDVFP
+1204 YLIFEDQEVLK
-1215 QAFVLGVLNSGVVDW
+1215 QAYALGVLNSGVVDW
-1230 FATLKVGLNFNFF
+1230 FANLKVGLNLNFF

-1249 VPAFIGSERQ
+1249 LPTFTRSARQ
-1259 TRIAQL
+1259 GRIAEL
-1265 SAGLAIAG
+1265 SAGLATST
-1273 DGDFGEWT
+1273 DGDFGDWGT
-1281 GISEP
+1281 ISDP
-1286 ILDPD
+1286 IYDPA
-1291 KRSAAMHEID
+1291 KRSEAMQEID
-1301 ALVAQEFALTEA
+1301 ALVAQEFSLTES
-1313 ELRVVFDPDN
+1313 ELRVVFDSGN
-1323 PLRSSYDDVLRFWRK
+1323 PLRSSLEEVLEFWEE

>member
-1 MRGKGRR
+1 MN
-8 LKLRSQKQIEWVPSV
+8 LESTTQIEW
-23 TPSGVN
+23 TPAASPTGVQ
-29 PIAVHFGQGAQ
+29 PIAVHFGRGAQ
-40 PIQIGLAESQGP
+40 PIQIAIAHSQET
-52 PSRAILKGLFQDRKG
+52 PSRVVLKSLFQDRKG
-67 RLPVFVIVA
+67 KLPVFVIVA
-76 VSHQDAVTLLGPDPD
+76 VTHGESASVFGPDPD
-91 SETLVLKQSTAEAVL
+91 SETLVLKRSTAEAVL
-106 NSILDQENEIS
+106 NSILDQDNEIS
-117 AYQRAIFLWRSK
+117 AYQRALFLWRSK

-153 RHPKWNEAQK
+153 LHAKWSQAQV
-163 RAAELQHLRDKE
+163 RSAELQNLRDKE

-180 GFEISASPS
+180 GFEISATPS
-189 STLLLSAKSQEKRVV
+189 STLLLSAKGQDKRVV

-209 RSENFEAKSP
+209 RSENFDAKSI

-228 SLGVAAQQ
+228 SLGIAAQQ

-310 AAELGVRLRER
+310 ASELGIRLRER
-321 VYEDVVPSLA
+321 VYEQVVPPLA

-352 SYELTLRVLF
+352 AYELTLRVLF

-387 SMKHWAQHLLNRD
+387 SMKHWAEHLLNRD
-400 PSIPFGDSSTIWFD
+400 SSIPFGDSSTIWFD

-439 GSDPDLHPTGS
+439 GNDPDLHPTGS
-450 LITTLSIPDRVM
+450 LIRTLSIPDRVM
-462 GPALRALVVDDLTE
+462 GPALRALVVDEVTE

-517 GAWVPAKE
+517 GAWVPAKDN
-525 KDQILA
+525 DQVLA
-531 KENEVYFHSASGERK
+531 RANQVYFHSASGERK

-577 KELIDTGDQA
+577 KELIDSGDQA

-621 SFLIQPGNN
+621 SFLVQPGNN
-630 IEHVNAELIR
+630 IEGVNAELIR

-730 ERAKGQTTL
+730 ERAKGQSTL

-749 EAKALLEEVANADE
+749 EAKALLEEVASADE
-763 ADKKQALDA
+763 ADKQQALKA
-772 AATAKQAREAAA
+772 AEVAKQARVAAA

-793 VATRNGIVSS
+793 VANRNGVISS
-803 GAALTEGDL
+803 GAALDEADL
-812 QELYSNERVHT
+812 ADLSSNQSIAQ
-823 LIEALQPAHIPY
+823 LISSIQPAHMPY
-835 FFPEVMLRSN
+835 LFPEVFLRDNS
-845 PGFDVLIGNPPFKE
+845 GFDVLLGNPPWEKLKVDEEKWWGRFLPGLRSQNHSEMNKTLQKYIADNPKVKE
-859 VVIQELD
+859 RFNSALEETNQIRKTILCSPFPGLGSGDVDLYQAFAWKYLQLTR
-866 FWNKRFKGLKGMD
+866 KRGITSIVLPRIALSGSGLKEFRKSLLQSG
-879 SSRQMAQIQAYRDSY
+879 SLSELTFLVNRGGWVFESVHQQYTIALVTFSPESQEAKVSIQGPYS
-894 PGLTAELEVLKSQIE
+894 SQIE
-909 TIRKALGSGP
+909 WAKGKLDKVVVFSEEVSSWFPTLMFPLTGSSGELSLFSRLMKNPRIGDKDETWDFRFVKGDLDSSNDKGLFNVSGSEPTLDVWGGASFQTLLWTSKTFAQLDSGLALAHMRLKLSSAIKNSRSAYFGLDLETALSQLLNTPRIAYRIITRATDTRSCIPTFLPPGVLTVGSVGLLLNRSSSEETPSLLFGLLSSRIFDWMVRRVVELNLTSEIMLSLPRPDLSSGQAIQTYLSKVVRSWLDSQLSGSGNSESERQR
-919 FPGMGVGD
+919 MQVQID
-927 PDLYKAFAWRFMNLV
+927 AAISSLFAL
-942 RVNGS
+942 S
-947 LGLVLPNSIWTTKGS
+947 
-962 AEWRREFF
+962 
-970 KSFTSDLVLVR
+970 
-981 NDGQWAF
+981 
-988 ENVNV
+988 
-993 GYSFTFIGATR
+993 
-1004 NVNETAVSIRGIFKS
+1004 
-1019 KESFLAGRSVEVGAV
+1019 
-1034 DSDLILSADENAPLP
+1034 DSDVSLIYASFHR
-1049 SLEGEA
+1049 GWKHEA
-1055 ELTLWQ
+1055 ELQ
-1061 KLLSYPSLSDGR
+1061 
-1073 LSVSRSDIR
+1073 
-1082 CAPATEIHVSLD
+1082 
-1094 GKTGVFTSKE
+1094 
-1104 TDHPIYNHL
+1104 
-1113 NVDRYTFD
+1113 
-1121 RSPGAFNYADFDSY
+1121 
-1135 TSEQETKAYALL
+1135 
-1147 RRSDSALRL
+1147 
-1156 WGRERLENIGHPI
+1156 
-1169 RSPRITYR
+1169 
-1177 AVIHASNQRKSWF
+1177 
-1190 CLVPRNTLLTNAAP
+1190 
-1204 YLIFEANDVFP
+1204 
-1215 QAFVLGVLNSGVVDW
+1215 
-1230 FATLKVGLNFNFF
+1230 
-1243 ILYTLP
+1243 
-1249 VPAFIGSERQ
+1249 
-1259 TRIAQL
+1259 
-1265 SAGLAIAG
+1265 
-1273 DGDFGEWT
+1273 
-1281 GISEP
+1281 
-1286 ILDPD
+1286 
-1291 KRSAAMHEID
+1291 
-1301 ALVAQEFALTEA
+1301 
-1313 ELRVVFDPDN
+1313 
-1323 PLRSSYDDVLRFWRK
+1323 DVLETRRTL
-1338 PIE
+1338 EGLSTDEL